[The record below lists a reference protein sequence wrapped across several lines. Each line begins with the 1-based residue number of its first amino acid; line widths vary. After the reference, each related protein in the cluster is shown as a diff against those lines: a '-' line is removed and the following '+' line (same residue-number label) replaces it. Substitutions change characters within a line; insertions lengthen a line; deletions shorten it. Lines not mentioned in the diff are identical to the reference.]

1 MRCLYFKASVKIA
14 MTHSVHSA
22 QPQGDSHKP
31 KYHFTAPEGICHP
44 SVASGWPRTT
54 RFSTP
59 FSTIEGGMPNNS
71 GTAQGKSGVLTWNHM
86 TGHFIK
92 GRMVGLTSNGWSLGS
107 PAGVRLAVNG
117 RPRSAQSSIHACG
130 SGIST
135 RCPDWIDC
143 TAQIPGKVICAARIG
158 PIGAVVPSRMAC
170 SGLA

>member
-1 MRCLYFKASVKIA
+1 MRGKDFWSERLAEDHAIFHAFF
-14 MTHSVHSA
+14 
-22 QPQGDSHKP
+22 D
-31 KYHFTAPEGICHP
+31 
-44 SVASGWPRTT
+44 
-54 RFSTP
+54 
-59 FSTIEGGMPNNS
+59 IEGGMPNNS

-92 GRMVGLTSNGWSLGS
+92 GRMVGLTSNGWSWGS

-117 RPRSAQSSIHACG
+117 RPRSAQSPIHACG

-158 PIGAVVPSRMAC
+158 PIGAVVPSRMAWTK
-170 SGLA
+170 SSMMPTAGPAWPPISST